1 MQSTTVNLNSSTLID
16 PLASYIL
23 QKLYKYKKPLNTHQ
37 ASNSRISFELTKHLI
52 WIQQWPSLFRLHTFS
67 HLSCLIVQRMEKTMT
82 RIFLTICPRILC
94 FSWKTPYF
102 FSAVF
107 PLLYIKA
114 LNTKPVPTVNCYNN
128 VSGYISS
135 RLRLCQN
142 CLNFNSQN
150 TFSVHYC
157 LGNDFIS
164 GTSGSMYLNASNRS
178 KIKKWGY
185 WYPNCTY
192 YWSIKPQLS
201 DTVFAKFEAF
211 QYFCNECMIRVNV
224 SVHEQNMSVGFN
236 FS

>member
-82 RIFLTICPRILC
+82 RIFWTICPRILC

-114 LNTKPVPTVNCYNN
+114 LNTKPVSDCYCYNN
-128 VSGYISS
+128 VSGYISI
-135 RLRLCQN
+135 RLRLSQN
-142 CLNFNSQN
+142 CLNFNSQDI
-150 TFSVHYC
+150 FF
-157 LGNDFIS
+157 LENDFIS
-164 GTSGSMYLNASNRS
+164 GTSGSMYIIWMHPIVL
-178 KIKKWGY
+178 KIRNW
-185 WYPNCTY
+185 N
-192 YWSIKPQLS
+192 I
-201 DTVFAKFEAF
+201 DTLPTLH
-211 QYFCNECMIRVNV
+211 ILLVN
-224 SVHEQNMSVGFN
+224 
-236 FS
+236 